1 MITEAEY
8 RELLDKHAQD
18 IDNGISDEELLQ
30 IEEFERKNPE
40 NELVK
45 RNQHYDTII
54 EAAVKLPPR
63 I

>member
-54 EAAVKLPPR
+54 
-63 I
+63 